1 MGTYPL
7 VENNLPKG
15 GLILHN
21 PAPFLIIKIR
31 TRLKVDYM
39 SINIFENIEF
49 RLLVVGKGAGKGLNS
64 PPMERPASYQLVGRV
79 MAYQGD
85 DE

>member
-1 MGTYPL
+1 
-7 VENNLPKG
+7 
-15 GLILHN
+15 
-21 PAPFLIIKIR
+21 
-31 TRLKVDYM
+31 M

-49 RLLVVGKGAGKGLNS
+49 RLLVVGKGAGKGLNR